1 LELNLY
7 NLFFAFAALLFGEAG
22 AKWRVTVVMI
32 IRKLRRFFRLASP
45 PQASSNL
52 DVIDVHA
59 HSMPIIYRRHA
70 RARNYVLRLCSNK
83 TVVVTVPRAGTMSFA
98 RNFVASRKSWLE
110 KQWRI
115 LETRKIPPQLLRPG
129 MEILF
134 RGEPVALRVE
144 RTGLDW
150 QLQFGAESAPLAG
163 LDGNLRPAL
172 ERRLQNLAKTELA
185 TRAREL
191 AAAHHLE
198 VKRVT
203 VRNQKTRWG
212 SCSHNGTISLNWR
225 LIQLPAAVRD
235 YIIIHELMHLRELN
249 HSLRFWAEVEKA
261 CPAYRAAEN
270 WLKKNSGQVGF

>member
-1 LELNLY
+1 
-7 NLFFAFAALLFGEAG
+7 
-22 AKWRVTVVMI
+22 M
-32 IRKLRRFFRLASP
+32 ASP
-45 PQASSNL
+45 PPPPSSNP

-70 RARNYVLRLCSNK
+70 RARNYVLRLLANK
-83 TVVVTVPRAGTMSFA
+83 TVVVTVPRAGTKSFA
-98 RNFVASRKSWLE
+98 RDFVASRKSWLE

-134 RGEPVALRVE
+134 RGEPVVLRVQ

-150 QLQFGAESAPLAG
+150 QLQFGAESAPLAA

-172 ERRLQNLAKTELA
+172 ERRMQNLARTELVI
-185 TRAREL
+185 RALEL
-191 AAAHHLE
+191 AGAHQIE
-198 VKRVT
+198 VKRVA

-235 YIIIHELMHLRELN
+235 YIIVHELMHLRELN
-249 HSLRFWAEVEKA
+249 HSPRFWAEIEKV
-261 CPAYRAAEN
+261 CPNYRAAED